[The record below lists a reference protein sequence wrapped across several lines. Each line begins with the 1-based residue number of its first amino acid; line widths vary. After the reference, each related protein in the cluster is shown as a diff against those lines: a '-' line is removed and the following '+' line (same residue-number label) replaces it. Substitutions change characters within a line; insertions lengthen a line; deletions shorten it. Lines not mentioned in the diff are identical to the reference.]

1 MWHRLASVLA
11 ALILALVGIVVVT
24 PAPALAGGS
33 GDFYKTDD
41 CRPFATGPLGKV
53 SNYDKGTGQ
62 EIHYST
68 QSTVTWSAYRVYIS
82 INDGS
87 WIQLTPAS
95 EGYAFVSNKGAKIET
110 KHVWR
115 AWSGLTDSCVN
126 TT

>member
-1 MWHRLASVLA
+1 MTTLLATLGLATGLALA
-11 ALILALVGIVVVT
+11 A
-24 PAPALAGGS
+24 APAATAGGS
-33 GDFYKTDD
+33 GDFYKTDS

-62 EIHYST
+62 ELHYST
-68 QSTVTWSAYRVYIS
+68 QSTVTWSAHQVYLS

-95 EGYAFVSNKGAKIET
+95 EGYAYVSSKSAKLET

-115 AWSGLTDSCVN
+115 AWSGLTDSCINV
-126 TT
+126 T